1 MKKLIILLFI
11 FFSCNNEKDDSLI
24 IDEIPDNPLLVLSID
39 NVSDLDY
46 KTINFISKS
55 TNLNFDDINL
65 LNPTQELIYSF
76 HNSGKNNLNGI
87 IIQKS
92 ELIDIDPVHVSDTI
106 IYNESIILNYK
117 DFFISKKSEYVI
129 ISKEK
134 LLVENVLRDAT
145 FNKNDSFKDFKRL
158 HSSKTKNISLTTSEN
173 YKNLKFNLKNENISN
188 FSNWIQYEFD
198 LENDD
203 INILGVSHRDKG
215 NREINII
222 ERLDKSKSD
231 IIKIVPNNFSS
242 FKRMSFNKDIIQD
255 NYNKF
260 INNQSIKEKRLDSIF
275 NDVKEIGEIIINK
288 EAILI
293 FKYDDFDLDEL
304 LEKFDPLNKYREQ
317 IIYDGKNIN
326 LSDFDI
332 LNLKISNNYDFITN
346 IDDCLVLSNNLDL
359 IQNLILN
366 YNNQSVIFNDE
377 NFNKFL
383 ESVPNKT
390 TFFEIIN
397 NSKNENYEN
406 FPFWFSNF
414 ELKDENNF
422 KSIYTTPSF
431 DLKKNKSLNLKFSK
445 KFQKKIIIN
454 PTFIDNYKLGEKN
467 IILQDSDLNL
477 ILLGLDEKVIFK
489 KQLNSKIVSEIFQVD
504 LYKNNR
510 LQFIFLTETDLLVL
524 DIKGNLVKKIA
535 LKKSVSNKYLSVFDY
550 DNNRDYRFVIQIGNT
565 LKMLDS
571 KFKNVKGFKRNKVKS
586 DIQQKLKHIR
596 IMNKDYLILVTQD
609 GVPFIYDRR
618 GNIRIKLPKNLIID
632 QNDFYVNSNALVTI
646 NNLNQLVRVEI
657 NGDISSKQL
666 SNEKHK
672 IFANENNLLIQSK
685 AKISINNNE
694 FDIPYGN
701 FSGLNIFGKKDKT
714 YYHLRDEDNNQSYL
728 FNKIGKIK
736 GFPIFSK
743 SNVDIKFEKNQDMIT
758 CVGDDNEILLYT
770 IN

>member
-1 MKKLIILLFI
+1 
-11 FFSCNNEKDDSLI
+11 
-24 IDEIPDNPLLVLSID
+24 
-39 NVSDLDY
+39 
-46 KTINFISKS
+46 
-55 TNLNFDDINL
+55 
-65 LNPTQELIYSF
+65 
-76 HNSGKNNLNGI
+76 
-87 IIQKS
+87 
-92 ELIDIDPVHVSDTI
+92 
-106 IYNESIILNYK
+106 
-117 DFFISKKSEYVI
+117 
-129 ISKEK
+129 
-134 LLVENVLRDAT
+134 
-145 FNKNDSFKDFKRL
+145 
-158 HSSKTKNISLTTSEN
+158 
-173 YKNLKFNLKNENISN
+173 
-188 FSNWIQYEFD
+188 
-198 LENDD
+198 
-203 INILGVSHRDKG
+203 
-215 NREINII
+215 
-222 ERLDKSKSD
+222 
-231 IIKIVPNNFSS
+231 
-242 FKRMSFNKDIIQD
+242 
-255 NYNKF
+255 
-260 INNQSIKEKRLDSIF
+260 
-275 NDVKEIGEIIINK
+275 
-288 EAILI
+288 
-293 FKYDDFDLDEL
+293 
-304 LEKFDPLNKYREQ
+304 
-317 IIYDGKNIN
+317 
-326 LSDFDI
+326 
-332 LNLKISNNYDFITN
+332 LKISKNYDFITN

-366 YNNQSVIFNDE
+366 YNNRSLIFNDE

-390 TFFEIIN
+390 TFFEILN
-397 NSKNENYEN
+397 NSKYEDYEN

-477 ILLGLDEKVIFK
+477 ILLSLDEKVIFK
-489 KQLNSKIVSEIFQVD
+489 KQLNSKIISEIFQVD

-524 DIKGNLVKKIA
+524 DIKGNIVKKIA
-535 LKKSVSNKYLSVFDY
+535 LKKSLSNKYLSVFDY
-550 DNNRDYRFVIQIGNT
+550 DNNRNYRFVIQIGNT

-571 KFKNVKGFKRNKVKS
+571 KFKNVKGFKRTKVKS

-596 IMNKDYLILVTQD
+596 IMNKDYLILISRD
-609 GVPFIYDRR
+609 GVPYIYDRR

-632 QNDFYVNSNALVTI
+632 QNDFYVNSNAIVTI

-666 SNEKHK
+666 SNENHK

-701 FSGLNIFGKKDKT
+701 FSGLTIFGKKDKT

-743 SNVDIKFEKNQDMIT
+743 SNVDIIFEKNQDMIT